1 MAAIP
6 VTGTELEEVSTQV
19 VVRLDPQA
27 RLLET
32 GGKNCK
38 KYINQKYVL
47 LVPFSTSLCIKVFRL
62 PCIYSYTYTNKHLR
76 C

>member
-6 VTGTELEEVSTQV
+6 VTGTKLEEVSTQV

-38 KYINQKYVL
+38 KYIIPSRKKMPPD
-47 LVPFSTSLCIKVFRL
+47 LVNRSEE
-62 PCIYSYTYTNKHLR
+62 
-76 C
+76 

>member
-1 MAAIP
+1 MFCEVCVAAIP

-38 KYINQKYVL
+38 KCIIPSARKKKPPD
-47 LVPFSTSLCIKVFRL
+47 LVNRSEE
-62 PCIYSYTYTNKHLR
+62 
-76 C
+76 